1 MAATGA
7 ADGFFRCVYE
17 GCISGGDTEIER
29 RPYHRNCGCAL
40 HSKSNNKGRGNYICP
55 NGLPKCK
62 NVSYPIRRS
71 WSEGSLVLAAS
82 NYSSPST
89 SPLIELG
96 GSSSSAASSSRPPQY
111 HQRHRSC
118 INEEDLKV

>member
-7 ADGFFRCVYE
+7 ADGFLRCVYE
-17 GCISGGDTEIER
+17 GCISGRDTEIER

-40 HSKSNNKGRGNYICP
+40 HSKSNQKGRGNHYTCS
-55 NGLPKCK
+55 NGLPKSK

-82 NYSSPST
+82 NYSSLS
-89 SPLIELG
+89 SSSLIELG
-96 GSSSSAASSSRPPQY
+96 GSPAASSSRPPRY
-111 HQRHRSC
+111 HHRHRSC